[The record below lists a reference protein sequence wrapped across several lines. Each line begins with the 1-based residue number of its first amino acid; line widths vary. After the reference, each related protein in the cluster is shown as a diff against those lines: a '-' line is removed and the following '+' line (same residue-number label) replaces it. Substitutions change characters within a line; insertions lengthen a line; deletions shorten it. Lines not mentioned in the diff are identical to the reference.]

1 MKRITKILFSVMAI
15 GLIFSFATV
24 LNAATADY
32 NFYKG
37 KVISYIVATKPGGG
51 YDAYARLIGK
61 YMEKYIPGS
70 TLVIKNIPGAGHIIG
85 ANETFLAK
93 PDGLTI
99 GTFNTGLIYNQI
111 VGLEGIKFDLAKY
124 SWVGKASSEQRVLIV
139 RPNSPIKTLKEM
151 MDFKG
156 EIKMA
161 SSGVGSA
168 AYTENLL
175 LAKALDINLKPI
187 PGYQGREGEMAMM
200 RGEVIGQIA
209 SLSAVKAFILAE
221 KCPVVLQI
229 GAKRLKELSDVP
241 LLLEL
246 KMSEKGKK
254 LADLM
259 TATIEL
265 GRFTAAPP
273 NTRPERLAVLREA
286 YKKTVSDP
294 NLLKDAAKIDM
305 DFDPLIGEDVAKL
318 VKEAVIQPAENVTL
332 LKGIVKD

>member
-1 MKRITKILFSVMAI
+1 MRRLCSSVAVVLVLFLTTTL
-15 GLIFSFATV
+15 G
-24 LNAATADY
+24 AATPDY
-32 NFYKG
+32 AFYKG
-37 KVISYIVATKPGGG
+37 KVITYIVATKPGGG
-51 YDAYARLIGK
+51 YDAYARIIGK
-61 YMEKYIPGS
+61 HMEKYIPGS
-70 TLVIKNIPGAGHIIG
+70 TLIIKNVPGAGHIIG
-85 ANETFLAK
+85 ANETFTAK

-111 VGLEGIKFDLAKY
+111 VGLEGIKFDLTKY
-124 SWVGKASSEQRVLIV
+124 SWVGKASNEQRVMFV
-139 RPNSPIKTLKEM
+139 RPNSPLKTLKEFM
-151 MDFKG
+151 EFKG

-175 LAKALDINLKPI
+175 LAKALEINLKPI

-209 SLSAVKAFILAE
+209 SLASVKAFIMAE

-246 KMSEKGKK
+246 KMSDKGKK

-273 NTRPERLAVLREA
+273 NTRPERLMVLREA
-286 YKKTVSDP
+286 YKKAVSDP
-294 NLLKDAAKIDM
+294 NLLKDAAKVDM

-318 VKEAVIQPAENVTL
+318 IKEAVTQPADNIAL
-332 LKGIVKD
+332 LKQIVKE